1 MEVVSFHHGS
11 MPHRWRPDGQVTARM
26 QQAWQPARSAA
37 STMDGRRRS
46 LAQVRPV
53 AVADV
58 GLSMVTSLG
67 LTFAGF
73 GLAIMGGRENST
85 WRWIGGIAGS
95 VGVLRLLHDVSKF

>member
-1 MEVVSFHHGS
+1 MEVVSFHNGS
-11 MPHRWRPDGQVTARM
+11 MPHRWRPDWQVSSRM
-26 QQAWQPARSAA
+26 QGWQPAQSAP

-73 GLAIMGGRENST
+73 GLAMMGGKENST

-95 VGVLRLLHDVSKF
+95 IGVLRLLHDVSKF